1 MVGGGGGFSGRGFP
15 VYWPLKGHTFV
26 FFSFIQGLA
35 IKNTTGKYFIAVPLT
50 GLSLLTCKSFIW
62 MLSGPYS
69 CYYLTASALT
79 QAPWPWPP
87 RDNMRVCD
95 RAAASGVTGF
105 LEAWCSS
112 IMSGHL
118 RVISTHLWS
127 KTSRLWQPE
136 LQQEAPTTRLLGSR
150 NM

>member
-1 MVGGGGGFSGRGFP
+1 MEDFP

-69 CYYLTASALT
+69 CYHLTASALT
-79 QAPWPWPP
+79 QAPWPCPP
-87 RDNMRVCD
+87 CDNMRVCD

-105 LEAWCSS
+105 LEARRVVLVNHVGSS
-112 IMSGHL
+112 QSDLNTPLIKDIKVMAAWAATG
-118 RVISTHLWS
+118 STNHKAAWIKEYVNS
-127 KTSRLWQPE
+127 N
-136 LQQEAPTTRLLGSR
+136 G
-150 NM
+150 